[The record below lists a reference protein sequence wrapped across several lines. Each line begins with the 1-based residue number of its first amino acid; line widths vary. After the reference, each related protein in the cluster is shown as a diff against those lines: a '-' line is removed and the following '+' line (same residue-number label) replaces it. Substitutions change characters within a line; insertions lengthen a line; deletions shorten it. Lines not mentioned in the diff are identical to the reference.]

1 MIQMSRFC
9 VKSLNT
15 NTYIKLEIINLWD
28 IPSSANFSEK
38 KVLFNS
44 NSLKRLSLFTIVSKY
59 KTITLFNLVHAKWKK
74 NARRE
79 NAKGIKQIKNGLNS
93 LTQNVVPQNWSIVWF
108 SMLTHLIGWWA
119 SPIISFQEYT
129 TPYALR
135 RFVDLFVS
143 SHFSSSQIHTATTYN
158 ASEHTQDRRGSITSD
173 VHKSLESA
181 VHSAH
186 YLKSSAGSYEL
197 WIRRKTISELP
208 LDKNVLSGPLSF
220 IVWSSVIP
228 DPTVQRCTT
237 VLYDMYDP
245 PSLNVSCRI
254 RACVP
259 SESIRYRLSYVHSM
273 PKCREPRRVKAHRIF
288 ETCAKCS
295 SI

>member
-59 KTITLFNLVHAKWKK
+59 KTITLFDLVHAKWKK

-143 SHFSSSQIHTATTYN
+143 SHF
-158 ASEHTQDRRGSITSD
+158 
-173 VHKSLESA
+173 
-181 VHSAH
+181 
-186 YLKSSAGSYEL
+186 YEL
-197 WIRRKTISELP
+197 TNSHCYGI
-208 LDKNVLSGPLSF
+208 
-220 IVWSSVIP
+220 
-228 DPTVQRCTT
+228 
-237 VLYDMYDP
+237 
-245 PSLNVSCRI
+245 
-254 RACVP
+254 
-259 SESIRYRLSYVHSM
+259 
-273 PKCREPRRVKAHRIF
+273 
-288 ETCAKCS
+288 
-295 SI
+295 